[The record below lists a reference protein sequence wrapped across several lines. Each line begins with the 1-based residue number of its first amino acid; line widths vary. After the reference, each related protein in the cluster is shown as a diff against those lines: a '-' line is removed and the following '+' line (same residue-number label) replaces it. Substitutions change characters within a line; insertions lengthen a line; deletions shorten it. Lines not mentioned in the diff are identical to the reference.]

1 MSIGITDELS
11 FSEKLR
17 IELNNL
23 FLGVALPCVIIH
35 LIYITLGPRL
45 LTSYLIT
52 GTWVIIL
59 LIPLYLNYRK
69 KYFATKV
76 YTVLACVLGIS
87 VVHLL
92 HGWNIRLE
100 PTYLMMILLCSFFFK
115 RNLAIVMSIV
125 VALVFVTVAILLSY
139 ITPPRADSIL
149 PTVPIAYFTFSVISC
164 IVLITKVLTENEKI
178 NLITSSQNETL
189 AKKNKQLEKFTYI
202 ASHDL
207 KTPIRNVTSFA
218 MLVDRDLKR
227 KEYEG
232 IPDHVEYIKSSAL
245 QMSALVEDIL
255 QISTLDYADQEVRT
269 MTNLNL
275 IAKQVVSTL
284 KNEVSEIT
292 AKIKIENLPD
302 YYCNPSEFYLVFQ
315 NLIQNSIKYNEHKT
329 PCVRLWAVEI
339 GNELQIHVQDN
350 GIGIEEAYHD
360 QIFEFFKRLHSSK
373 EYEGTGLG
381 LGLCKRIIESYQG
394 HISLVSNPAE
404 GSTFTI
410 HLPIVL
416 G

>member
-1 MSIGITDELS
+1 
-11 FSEKLR
+11 
-17 IELNNL
+17 
-23 FLGVALPCVIIH
+23 V
-35 LIYITLGPRL
+35 
-45 LTSYLIT
+45 
-52 GTWVIIL
+52 
-59 LIPLYLNYRK
+59 IPLYLNYRR

-76 YTVLACVLGIS
+76 YTVLACVVGIS
-87 VVHLL
+87 TVHLL

-115 RNLAIVMSIV
+115 RNLAIIMSTFVAVMFI
-125 VALVFVTVAILLSY
+125 AVAISLQY

-149 PTVPIAYFTFSVISC
+149 PTVPIAYFIFSVISC
-164 IVLITKVLTENEKI
+164 IVLITKVLMENEKV

-227 KEYEG
+227 KKYEG
-232 IPDHVEYIKSSAL
+232 IPDHVAYIKSSAL

-269 MTNLNL
+269 MTNLTH
-275 IAKQVVSTL
+275 IAQQVVGTL
-284 KNEVSEIT
+284 KNELSAPS

-302 YYCNPSEFYLVFQ
+302 YHCNPSEFYLVFQ
-315 NLIQNSIKYNEHKT
+315 NLIQNSIKYNENKIQR
-329 PCVRLWAVEI
+329 VKIWSEEV
-339 GNELQIHVQDN
+339 GNEIQIHVQDN
-350 GIGIEEAYHD
+350 GIGIEEAYFE
-360 QIFEFFKRLHSSK
+360 QIFEFFKRLHSSN

-394 HISLVSNPAE
+394 RISLISTPGE

-410 HLPIVL
+410 HLPK
-416 G
+416 